1 MIGHLRSDSLAT
13 TALAR
18 LHRALVRLPRRID
31 LPGPAQPHSR
41 RSSTSF
47 HAPGFLARTASG
59 AVDVGRV
66 VPGLAHRCLASL
78 FDNQTGDSP
87 AGACHGGSPRRS
99 GFRRGT
105 DSHHSLR
112 HGFDPWPELVNKGLT
127 PREVGHDASTAGP
140 VAALA
145 ALADARLEVVL
156 DLHVWRRRERDE
168 ARRVVAALGA
178 TSRLCRLRCPET
190 VAWGRLDDATPIP
203 VSASSSP
210 ETRSRS

>member
-1 MIGHLRSDSLAT
+1 MDDPHTGPSLPPIKPPSGRWGRQSFVPSMSELTFLGPAQSLSPRYPSTPPALKSLDSAVMVGHLRSDSLAT

-59 AVDVGRV
+59 AVDVPRV

-87 AGACHGGSPRRS
+87 AGACHGGSPRAAQVS
-99 GFRRGT
+99 GAARIPTIAYGMGSIMAGT
-105 DSHHSLR
+105 
-112 HGFDPWPELVNKGLT
+112 G
-127 PREVGHDASTAGP
+127 
-140 VAALA
+140 
-145 ALADARLEVVL
+145 
-156 DLHVWRRRERDE
+156 
-168 ARRVVAALGA
+168 
-178 TSRLCRLRCPET
+178 
-190 VAWGRLDDATPIP
+190 
-203 VSASSSP
+203 
-210 ETRSRS
+210 